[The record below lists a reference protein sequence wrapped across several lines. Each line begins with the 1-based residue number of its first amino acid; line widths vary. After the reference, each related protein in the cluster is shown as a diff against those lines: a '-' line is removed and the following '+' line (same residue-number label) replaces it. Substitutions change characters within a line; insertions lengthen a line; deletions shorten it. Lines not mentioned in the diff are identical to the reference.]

1 MMSISTGH
9 DATSL
14 ILTHRHFSTEGE
26 ARAQQALAWRD
37 QLVSVETALTREL
50 VTDGFYGHIQRYQ
63 VNGLTFLD
71 SRTDANVQTR
81 TVARIS
87 TDTLRHYVFYIQL
100 QGCSE
105 TTTRLHPRRQV
116 THGTASVLFL
126 DMNQPLRMQ
135 QQASHILA
143 LFLPRPLVDTLL
155 PQAEAL
161 HGRVLHWQRSPL
173 ANLIPMELLRVR
185 RALAA
190 KDAEQSHAAL
200 QSCATLIA
208 TAFNKQPGDE
218 ARAAVRAALIGQIR
232 QYIEDNLYNPGL
244 TPESVQARFAL
255 PRTTL
260 YRLFAHE
267 GGLAPHIRNRRLFAA
282 ATDLARHPERR
293 IADIADSLGFKHA
306 QDFHRAFRR
315 AYEITP
321 GDFRLETQQRLQ
333 VITGSLC

>member
-1 MMSISTGH
+1 MSASTGH
-9 DATSL
+9 DASPL

-37 QLVSVETALTREL
+37 QLVSVETALSKEL
-50 VTDGFYGHIQRYQ
+50 VASGFYGHIQRYQ
-63 VNGLTFLD
+63 VDGLTFLD
-71 SRTDANVQTR
+71 ARTDANVQTR

-87 TDTLRHYVFYIQL
+87 TDALRHYVFFIHL

-116 THGTASVLFL
+116 AHGAASVLLL
-126 DMNQPLRMQ
+126 DMNQPLRME

-143 LFLPRPLVDTLL
+143 FFLPRPLVESLL

-161 HGRVLHWQRSPL
+161 HGRVLHWRRSPL

-190 KDAEQSHAAL
+190 QDAEQSHAAL
-200 QSCATLIA
+200 LSCATLIA
-208 TAFNKQPGDE
+208 TAFNKQPGDG

-244 TPESVQARFAL
+244 SPESVQARFAL

-260 YRLFAHE
+260 YRLFAHD
-267 GGLAPHIRNRRLFAA
+267 GGLATHIRHRRLFAA
-282 ATDLARHPERR
+282 AIDLARYPERR
-293 IADIADSLGFKHA
+293 VADIADSLGFKHA

-315 AYEITP
+315 AYETTP
-321 GDFRLETQQRLQ
+321 GDFRVETQRRMQL
-333 VITGSLC
+333 VPGSLC